1 MAKDLPYFK
10 FDAAEWING
19 NITLEDFYL
28 QGVFINVC
36 AYYWFKLGDLKLTE
50 VKRRLTNIQ
59 PTALNSLIESGLLH
73 IENDKLRIGFL
84 DEQLA
89 ERTKKSAINSENGRK
104 GGAPKG
110 NNNNRKSTESQA
122 VKSTQSQPKLSN
134 IEEKRREEREKYTHG
149 KGKLTIT
156 IRPVFTHDPIHTIH
170 DLKEYYKNTG
180 QLDSLEEI
188 GLTHFEPFMKENSGK
203 MFNEPDHL
211 YNTFRNFCKE
221 YKPPVR
227 APNKFTTA
235 EVDKENLTPEA
246 WEQMYAWDLKNNEE
260 FKLHFNGKFSPSQSM
275 GINN

>member
-36 AYYWFKLGDLKLTE
+36 AYYWFKLGDLKLSE

-59 PTALNSLIESGLLH
+59 PSALDSLIESGLLH
-73 IENDKLRIGFL
+73 TENDKLKICFL
-84 DEQLA
+84 DEQLY
-89 ERTKKSAINSENGRK
+89 ERTKISTINSANGRK

-110 NNNNRKSTESQA
+110 NTNNRKSSESQA
-122 VKSTQSQPKLSN
+122 KSSN
-134 IEEKRREEREKYTHG
+134 IEEKRREEREKFTHG

-170 DLKEYYKNTG
+170 NLKEYYKSTG

-188 GLTHFEPFMKENSGK
+188 GLTYFDEFLKENSGK

-221 YKPPVR
+221 YKPPPQK
-227 APNKFTTA
+227 ADKYKDA
-235 EVDKENLTPEA
+235 EWDKGLWTLEA
-246 WEQMYAWDLKNNEE
+246 WENTYAYDLKNDLE
-260 FKLHFNGKFSPSQSM
+260 FRKHFGYNGELSPS
-275 GINN
+275 